1 LTSREH
7 ALMTPSSGLA
17 QHLGRRFK
25 AAGDAMLG
33 RLSVGMLRAIRL
45 ASRKPMADVAGAFMR
60 TAGPRLKEHGLGR
73 ANLAAAFPEK
83 SAAEIEAILRGV
95 WDNLGRVAAEF
106 PHIDRLQIFHPDP
119 EHKGDILYTPETY
132 ERFQQL
138 RQDGKPALIFAA
150 HLANW
155 ELPAL
160 VATKYELDTTV
171 LYRRPNIGAVSDAI
185 IEIRKG
191 SMGTLVPTSLDA
203 PVKLARVLE
212 AGGHVA
218 MLVDQHY
225 VNGVDVTFF
234 GRPCK
239 ANPSIARLA
248 RHVDC
253 PIHGTRV
260 VRMPDRQHFRVDLT
274 EAIEPVR
281 DAAGKVDV
289 EGTMQAITSVVE
301 GWVREYPE
309 QWLWLH
315 RRWR

>member
-1 LTSREH
+1 
-7 ALMTPSSGLA
+7 MTPSRGLV
-17 QHLGRRFK
+17 QRLGRRFK
-25 AAGDAMLG
+25 AAGDAVLG
-33 RLSVGMLRAIRL
+33 RLCVGMLRVVRL

-60 TAGPRLKEHGLGR
+60 TAGPRLKEHGIGR

-83 SAAEIEAILRGV
+83 SPAEIEAILHGV

-119 EHKGDILYTPETY
+119 EDKGDILYTPDTY
-132 ERFQQL
+132 ARFQQL

-171 LYRRPNIGAVSDAI
+171 LYRRPNISAVSDAI
-185 IEIRKG
+185 IQIRKG

-234 GRPCK
+234 GRRCK

-260 VRMPDRQHFRVDLT
+260 VRMPDRQRFRVDLT

-281 DAAGKVDV
+281 DGVGKIDV

-309 QWLWLH
+309 QWLWVH

>member
-1 LTSREH
+1 
-7 ALMTPSSGLA
+7 
-17 QHLGRRFK
+17 
-25 AAGDAMLG
+25 
-33 RLSVGMLRAIRL
+33 
-45 ASRKPMADVAGAFMR
+45 
-60 TAGPRLKEHGLGR
+60 
-73 ANLAAAFPEK
+73 
-83 SAAEIEAILRGV
+83 
-95 WDNLGRVAAEF
+95 
-106 PHIDRLQIFHPDP
+106 
-119 EHKGDILYTPETY
+119 
-132 ERFQQL
+132 
-138 RQDGKPALIFAA
+138 
-150 HLANW
+150 
-155 ELPAL
+155 
-160 VATKYELDTTV
+160 
-171 LYRRPNIGAVSDAI
+171 
-185 IEIRKG
+185 
-191 SMGTLVPTSLDA
+191 VPTSLDA

-225 VNGVDVTFF
+225 VNGVEVTFF

-281 DAAGKVDV
+281 DAAGNVDV
-289 EGTMQAITSVVE
+289 AGTMQAITSVVE

-309 QWLWLH
+309 QWLWVH